1 MRKMNESLKDDVEN
15 DGKIKTAQIGNGQEG
30 GSYAASK
37 KVSVLNPANLITYQR
52 ILLSII
58 LLILQPQS
66 KSFLVVFA
74 IAGISDMLDG
84 VAARKLGCESRAGQV
99 LDSGADL
106 MLIIVMIIKVFPLYA
121 EQLSIWVI
129 GGAALVAY
137 WKIKTL
143 IVGGITFHRFIAMH
157 TAADKIAGAVLFLLP
172 FSLKFVSANIG
183 CGVCVVIALAAAVDE
198 FVHLVRM
205 MDGKGESYEQEDQKK
220 TEKTSGAS

>member
-1 MRKMNESLKDDVEN
+1 M
-15 DGKIKTAQIGNGQEG
+15 
-30 GSYAASK
+30 
-37 KVSVLNPANLITYQR
+37 SVLNPANLITYQR

-157 TAADKIAGAVLFLLP
+157 TAADKIARAVLFLLP

>member
-1 MRKMNESLKDDVEN
+1 MNESLKDDARN
-15 DGKIKTAQIGNGQEG
+15 DEKIKTAQIGNGQEG

-183 CGVCVVIALAAAVDE
+183 CGVCSDSPGSSSGRVC
-198 FVHLVRM
+198 
-205 MDGKGESYEQEDQKK
+205 S
-220 TEKTSGAS
+220 SGADDGWKRGEL

>member
-1 MRKMNESLKDDVEN
+1 MRKMNESLKDDAQN
-15 DGKIKTAQIGNGQEG
+15 DGKIKRAQIGNGQEG
-30 GSYAASK
+30 DSYTASK

-52 ILLSII
+52 ILLSVI
-58 LLILQPQS
+58 LLVLQPQS
-66 KSFLVVFA
+66 KSFLAVYAV
-74 IAGISDMLDG
+74 AGISDMLDG
-84 VAARKLGCESRAGQV
+84 AAARKLGCESRAGQI

-106 MLIIVMIIKVFPLYA
+106 MLTIVM
-121 EQLSIWVI
+121 VI
-129 GGAALVAY
+129 
-137 WKIKTL
+137 
-143 IVGGITFHRFIAMH
+143 IAMH
-157 TAADKIAGAVLFLLP
+157 TAADKIARAVLFLLP